1 MVKRKLKEITK
12 LLLHVTSTTIFH
24 IKFGKEKLALSAPFC
39 LGCWCLGR
47 TRLLKPHL
55 GSILKH
61 LSYLEMMKKRRLGDF
76 CNLGL
81 MIFPQSKAEKENRWS
96 VSPPQPHPFLIPNP
110 TLQLLQPIQGSWQ
123 PWGFTPANGFLVD
136 AYTWC
141 FMIPRRLM
149 PSFTNKSLQRCSK
162 LRLDSSRM
170 TKCSQPARTV
180 FLFIR
185 VLGITIQ

>member
-81 MIFPQSKAEKENRWS
+81 MIFPQSKAEKENRWG
-96 VSPPQPHPFLIPNP
+96 VSFPTSSIPHSKSNRS
-110 TLQLLQPIQGSWQ
+110 TSS
-123 PWGFTPANGFLVD
+123 TD
-136 AYTWC
+136 
-141 FMIPRRLM
+141 PRELATMRVH
-149 PSFTNKSLQRCSK
+149 
-162 LRLDSSRM
+162 SS
-170 TKCSQPARTV
+170 QW
-180 FLFIR
+180 LFS
-185 VLGITIQ
+185 

>member
-24 IKFGKEKLALSAPFC
+24 IKFGKEKLALSAFFSWVLVSGKDSSPKASS
-39 LGCWCLGR
+39 G
-47 TRLLKPHL
+47 
-55 GSILKH
+55 KH
-61 LSYLEMMKKRRLGDF
+61 PSTLSYLEMMKKRRLGDF

-81 MIFPQSKAEKENRWS
+81 MIFPQSKAEKENRWG
-96 VSPPQPHPFLIPNP
+96 VSFPTHPFLIPNP

-162 LRLDSSRM
+162 LRLDSSRLS
-170 TKCSQPARTV
+170 KCSQPARTV